1 MRRSASRA
9 DPSRLLATVPCEV
22 NKAQNYL
29 QTEGLNI
36 HQCAKKIRASQT
48 VLEAKREEF
57 MEEALIYAKSRVTAE
72 ICERFQQL
80 QNLTQKYAFLRPE
93 VILSMDELN
102 LDQTPKDK
110 EEFQLERVL
119 LQVFV
124 AATDLGSKKELL
136 LFCRIMK
143 KK

>member
-1 MRRSASRA
+1 MQSHSFLCYLGFWQRYRVKSIK
-9 DPSRLLATVPCEV
+9 L
-22 NKAQNYL
+22 KNYL

-136 LFCRIMK
+136 LFVEL
-143 KK
+143 